1 MHVCSLALEN
11 SKATAATQLANKE
24 ITLGWIPLY
33 HVLEDGIANF
43 ILKAVVVL
51 ARFSEKALV
60 DFPRN
65 LSDGYVSHQP
75 DP

>member
-1 MHVCSLALEN
+1 MRVPSFALEN
-11 SKATAATQLANKE
+11 SKATAATQLANEE

-33 HVLEDGIANF
+33 HVLEDRIANF

-51 ARFSEKALV
+51 ARFSEEALV

-65 LSDGYVSHQP
+65 VCNPYVSHRP